1 MKEVLSTARNIT
13 LVVDGNHVLPVV
25 EAVITVTEPHFRADG
40 SGNIERF
47 RVPETLRFSS
57 APDGLRV
64 IAKSMERWADE
75 ADEAAKKAVAGELQL
90 PEKEPTDQ

>member
-13 LVVDGNHVLPVV
+13 LAVNGDRILPIV

-40 SGNIERF
+40 SGAVERY
-47 RVPETLRFSS
+47 RVPETLRFAS
-57 APDGLRV
+57 APDGLRL
-64 IAKSMERWADE
+64 IAKDLELWADE
-75 ADEAAKKAVAGELQL
+75 ADEAAEKAVAGEMKL